1 MSEEEY
7 QKLTELLKQKSVEI
21 MAIEDRYILEDGTL
35 IEIGEMPQ
43 EVLRG
48 HFEVKKMGG
57 CPMLKL
63 DRNIDIS
70 KELGMVMKANLK
82 NFFKGILG
90 YDQN

>member
-7 QKLTELLKQKSVEI
+7 QKLTELMKQKSAEI

-35 IEIGEMPQ
+35 IEIGEMPP

-48 HFEVKKMGG
+48 HFEVKKMGN

-82 NFFKGILG
+82 NLFKEIFG